1 MQGNPRQVVTANRQ
15 ALTLFGKELE
25 AVAGHRGGQV
35 FDCVH
40 SFTEAGC
47 GKDQNCEG
55 CSIKDAI
62 VDTFTTGSPHQGV
75 AATLQLKKDGATESR
90 VVQVSTEK
98 IGELALVRI
107 ERYDRCDE
115 TWQQERNSMEQAE
128 RKAKI
133 RETFNTVAAGYD
145 TPALRFFADN
155 PRHLATYLDLRGDE
169 HLLDVA
175 TGTGNAAL
183 ALAAM
188 LPGGRVTGVDF
199 AAAMLDRARARAETA
214 GLANVEFI
222 EMDMQALTY
231 PDGHFSAACC
241 AFGIFFVEDMEG
253 QLAHIAAKVQPGGR
267 VVISGFTEHAFSPL
281 VDIFYVR
288 LRHYGV
294 EPPPLSWKRIAS
306 EAGCEALF
314 RNSGLTDIRVGRQN
328 LGYFLTGPEEWW
340 EVIWQ
345 AGFRGLVNQL
355 APDDLQQFRAE
366 HLKEVEA
373 LRTPEGIRLEV
384 EALYTV
390 GTRP

>member
-1 MQGNPRQVVTANRQ
+1 
-15 ALTLFGKELE
+15 
-25 AVAGHRGGQV
+25 
-35 FDCVH
+35 
-40 SFTEAGC
+40 
-47 GKDQNCEG
+47 
-55 CSIKDAI
+55 
-62 VDTFTTGSPHQGV
+62 
-75 AATLQLKKDGATESR
+75 
-90 VVQVSTEK
+90 
-98 IGELALVRI
+98 
-107 ERYDRCDE
+107 
-115 TWQQERNSMEQAE
+115 MEQTE

-133 RETFNTVAAGYD
+133 RETFNAVAAGYD

-155 PRHLATYLDLRGDE
+155 PRHLAACLDLRGDE

-199 AAAMLDRARARAETA
+199 AAAMLARARQKAAAA
-214 GLANVEFI
+214 GLTNVEFV
-222 EMDMQALTY
+222 EMDMQDLAY
-231 PDGHFSAACC
+231 PDGYFSAACC

-281 VDIFYVR
+281 VDIFYAR
-288 LRHYGV
+288 LRRYGV

-314 RNSGLTDIRVGRQN
+314 RNSGLTDIRIARQN
-328 LGYFLTGPEEWW
+328 LGYFLAGPEEWW

-355 APDDLQQFRAE
+355 TPNDLQQFQAE
-366 HLKEVEA
+366 HLAEIRE
-373 LRTPEGIRLEV
+373 LQTPEGIRLEV

-390 GTRP
+390 GIRP